1 MGKRI
6 NLTLNYNNPSNDN
19 ILDVFEKIFN
29 LINDTD
35 ALFLDSMELE
45 VDEEQEE

>member
-1 MGKRI
+1 MSKRI
-6 NLTLNYNNPSNDN
+6 NLILNYDNPSNDN
-19 ILDVFEKIFN
+19 ILEVFEKIFN

-45 VDEEQEE
+45 VDEEQEG